1 MGVLIPSLGGF
12 VGSVVGG
19 VTGGVAGG
27 VGELL
32 GVREQ
37 EYRPYAAAVP
47 DRRHHS
53 HRRHQHES

>member
-1 MGVLIPSLGGF
+1 

-37 EYRPYAAAVP
+37 ESRPYAAAAP
-47 DRRHHS
+47 NRRHYS
-53 HRRHQHES
+53 NRRHQHES